1 MMSVIHSQYC
11 KNLSPITD
19 FNTGEIACGT
29 CGSVIL
35 EKAID
40 IGPEQTGFTKEEY
53 ESNTRVGTKL
63 TLKMSDMGLSTVI
76 QQSNKDSTGKSLSTE
91 NSKIFY
97 RLRLWDRN
105 SKSKQEYKSFNKAF
119 SLLDGIRAKLG
130 LPESVVEKSAHIFR
144 KAAGKK
150 ILSGRST
157 AGILCATVYLAC
169 RITGTPRTLQ
179 DIADAGNIKRKN
191 LQKNYRFLVNELDIT
206 PETYSPADFVERVL
220 NDVGVGKKTRMDAI
234 RLMSRVLD
242 AGISTSKN
250 PMSMAAAVVNLA
262 SVRNNEKI
270 SQLKIS
276 EISGI
281 SSVTIRDRS
290 KEIRKKIGGEW

>member
-1 MMSVIHSQYC
+1 MSVIHS
-11 KNLSPITD
+11 KNCRNLYPITD
-19 FNTGEIACGT
+19 FTTGEIACGS

-35 EKAID
+35 EKAIEV
-40 IGPEQTGFTKEEY
+40 GPEHVGLTKEEY

-63 TLKMSDMGLSTVI
+63 TLKLSDMGLSTII
-76 QQSNKDSTGKSLSTE
+76 QQSNKDSSGRSLSSE
-91 NSKIFY
+91 NSRIFH

-119 SLLDGIRAKLG
+119 SLLDGIRVKLG
-130 LPESVVEKSAHIFR
+130 LPDSVVEKSAHIFR
-144 KAAGKK
+144 KAAAKK

-157 AGILCATVYLAC
+157 AGILCGTVYLAC

-179 DIADAGNIKRKN
+179 DIADAGNIKRKH
-191 LQKNYRFLVNELDIT
+191 LQKAYRFLVNEMDVN
-206 PETYSPADFVERVL
+206 PESFSPVDFVERVVNAL
-220 NDVGVGKKTRMDAI
+220 GVGKKTRRDSLK
-234 RLMSRVLD
+234 LMNVVMES
-242 AGISTSKN
+242 GISVSKN
-250 PMSMAAAVVNLA
+250 PMSMAAAVVHLA
-262 SVRNNEKI
+262 SVSNHEKI

-276 EISGI
+276 EVSGV

>member
-1 MMSVIHSQYC
+1 MMSVIHSKHC

-19 FNTGEIACGT
+19 FNTGEITCGS

-40 IGPEQTGFTKEEY
+40 IGPEQIGFTKEEY

-105 SKSKQEYKSFNKAF
+105 SKSKQTYKSFNKAF

-157 AGILCATVYLAC
+157 TGILCATVYLAC
-169 RITGTPRTLQ
+169 RITGTPRTIQ

-191 LQKNYRFLVNELDIT
+191 LQKTYRFLVNELDLT
-206 PETYSPADFVERVL
+206 PETYSPADFVERIL
-220 NDVGVGKKTRMDAI
+220 NEVGVGKKTRLDAI
-234 RLMSRVLD
+234 RLMSEVLD

-250 PMSMAAAVVNLA
+250 PMSMAAAVVHLA
-262 SVRNNEKI
+262 SLKNREKI

-276 EISGI
+276 EASGI